1 MERRSFIKKTLLSS
15 IIPGFMG
22 GLNIEAFGHIG
33 AEALADEKIMVIIQL
48 SGGNDGLNTVIPVNQ
63 YSKYKSA
70 RPTIAIPENKL
81 FKLNNHLEAALNPS
95 LSKLGTM
102 FNEGKA
108 AIIHDVGYPNP
119 NFSHFRA
126 TDIWNT
132 ASDSDKYVN
141 SGWSGRFL
149 ANQFPDFPNSY
160 PNTQMPD
167 PLAIQIGSIVNTSLQ
182 GPVNSMGLA
191 LADLD
196 SFHNLIDNKTETTPN
211 TLAGKELKFLRQVAL
226 QSNQYAAV
234 IQSAAS
240 KVKTQ
245 NTYPDTNLAN
255 QLKLVAQLIGGGL
268 KTKFYYVQIGGFDT
282 HSDQVNASDSTIG
295 SHSNLLNILSEA
307 ISAFHTDLKNL
318 GVSKNVL
325 GMTYSEFGRRI
336 KENGSTGTDHG
347 AAAPMFLFGDYVN
360 PVVLGKP
367 GILPTTAK
375 VEDNLPMQ
383 YDFRSVYGSILSQ
396 WFCLKSTEVNNVMLK
411 DFQQLPLVQG
421 TACASITA
429 NEPVISNSFI
439 LKNYPNPFEDFTT
452 FEYETKGGYCYI
464 QLFNNMGQELE
475 RILETNHEEPGIYTH
490 QFDGSK
496 LNKGLYF
503 ARFQNNSNQKV
514 IKIIKT

>member
-15 IIPGFMG
+15 ILPGFMG
-22 GLNIEAFGHIG
+22 GLNIEAFGHIRP
-33 AEALADEKIMVIIQL
+33 EALADDKIMVIIQL
-48 SGGNDGLNTVIPVNQ
+48 AGGNDGLNTVIPVNQ

-70 RPTIAIPENKL
+70 RPTLAIPENKA
-81 FKLNNHLEAALNPS
+81 FKLNNYLETALHPS
-95 LSKLGTM
+95 LEKLGNM

-108 AIIHDVGYPNP
+108 TVIHDVGYPNP

-132 ASDSDKYVN
+132 ASDSNKYVN

-149 ANQFPDFPNSY
+149 ANQFPDYPNSY
-160 PNTQMPD
+160 PNVQMPD

-191 LADLD
+191 LADLN
-196 SFHNLIDNKTETTPN
+196 SFYNLIDNKTENTPN

-226 QSNQYAAV
+226 QSNQYASV

-240 KVKTQ
+240 KVKVQ
-245 NTYPDTNLAN
+245 NTYPNTSLAN

-268 KTKFYYVQIGGFDT
+268 KTKFYYVTIGGFDT
-282 HSDQVNASDSTIG
+282 HSDQVNATDSTIG
-295 SHSNLLNILSEA
+295 SHSNLLKNLSEA
-307 ISAFHTDLKNL
+307 ISAFHTDLTTL

-336 KENGSTGTDHG
+336 KENGSSGTDHG

-360 PVVLGKP
+360 PIVLGKP
-367 GILPTTAK
+367 GILPSTAK

-383 YDFRSVYGSILSQ
+383 YDFRSIYGSILSQ
-396 WFCLKSTEVNNVMLK
+396 WFCLKSGDVNTVMLK
-411 DFQQLPLVQG
+411 DFQQLPIVQG
-421 TACASITA
+421 AACGSITA
-429 NEPVISNSFI
+429 NEPVFSNSVI
-439 LKNYPNPFEDFTT
+439 LKNYPNPFENFTT
-452 FEYETKGGYCYI
+452 FEYKTEGGYSYI
-464 QLFNNMGQELE
+464 QLFNNIGQELE
-475 RILETNHEEPGIYTH
+475 RILEINHEEPGLYMH

-496 LNKGLYF
+496 LKKGLYF
-503 ARFQNNSNQKV
+503 ARFQNNANQKV
-514 IKIIKT
+514 IKIVKT